1 MVGDRTAS
9 AGSPAARDPDAPSRE
24 LSADFY
30 RVLAMVFVVSGHW
43 LVSAVT
49 FRDGRFG
56 NDYPLVV
63 LPWTQW
69 LTLLF
74 QVVPVFFLVGGYAS
88 AASWMHQRENGFQHG
103 QDWVRRRLSVILGPT
118 TAYVALV
125 LATVAVLG
133 WVGAPGSPL
142 SFGGWAVAMHLWFV
156 PVYLLVVLLTPAA
169 MAAHRRWGL
178 LVPAVLAVA
187 VAGVDAAARIA
198 PEVGL
203 ANYLLCWA
211 AVYQLGI
218 CWRSGS
224 FGGRRPVVLAVSA
237 AVVVAVLLVT
247 GSYPVA
253 MVGAPGATAQN
264 NFPPT
269 VALLAFAAAQ
279 AGLLIAAAPAV
290 TRWLRRSRLRR
301 FLAAANRNVMAVYL
315 WQMVPVVV
323 VALIGYPTGLLPQPE
338 PGTAGWWLFRLAWL
352 VILAVVTAV
361 ELALLWLARS
371 VFNRTLPASTI
382 PLPAWTSAPLLV
394 VGVVVAALSLA
405 YFAVEGF
412 APSGR
417 FPTTSAGVYVL
428 AVGLVCV
435 RAKSIPAGTR
445 RC

>member
-1 MVGDRTAS
+1 MDGDRS
-9 AGSPAARDPDAPSRE
+9 PSPAAHERGMPTRE

-49 FRDGRFG
+49 YRDGRFG

-88 AASWMHQRENGFQHG
+88 AASWNHHRDNGSRHW
-103 QDWVRRRLSVILGPT
+103 QDWVRRRLNVILGPT

-125 LATVAVLG
+125 LGTVAVLG
-133 WVGAPGSPL
+133 WAGAPRSPL
-142 SFGGWAVAMHLWFV
+142 SFAGWAVAMHLWFV
-156 PVYLLVVLLTPAA
+156 PVYLVVLALTPVA

-178 LVPAVLAVA
+178 LVPAVLTLA
-187 VAGVDAAARIA
+187 VAGVDGAARIA
-198 PEVGL
+198 PAVGL
-203 ANYLLCWA
+203 ANYVLCWA
-211 AVYQLGI
+211 AVYQIGI
-218 CWRSGS
+218 CWRSGA
-224 FGGRRPVVLAVSA
+224 FGGRRPVLLALSA
-237 AVVVAVLLVT
+237 AIVVAVLLMT
-247 GSYPVA
+247 GTYPIA

-301 FLAAANRNVMAVYL
+301 FVTAANRNVMAIYL

-352 VILAVVTAV
+352 AILSVVTAA
-361 ELALLWLARS
+361 ELTLLWWARS
-371 VFNRTLPASTI
+371 VFNRALPTVTI
-382 PLPAWTSAPLLV
+382 PVPVWTTAPLLV
-394 VGVVVAALSLA
+394 IGVAVAALALA
-405 YFAVEGF
+405 SFAVEGF
-412 APSGR
+412 APTGR
-417 FPTTSAGVYVL
+417 FPTMYAWLYLL

-435 RAKSIPAGTR
+435 RPKSVAAGTR
-445 RC
+445 R